1 MMQSDTHRKVLGWT
15 SCDVTHMTGLVLPAV
30 QLLGRADQVSD
41 FVRKGSS
48 EGYTEIHLSSG
59 QARPIIIKRCM
70 SSAHNSTEW
79 YLNGASPFVLTIKCL
94 THACNTTEDQG

>member
-1 MMQSDTHRKVLGWT
+1 
-15 SCDVTHMTGLVLPAV
+15 MTFGGVRLSSV

-70 SSAHNSTEW
+70 SSTHNSTEW
-79 YLNGASPFVLTIKCL
+79 YLNGASPVLS
-94 THACNTTEDQG
+94 